1 VTDEAGPVVVG
12 TAPDGIVGSI
22 MAAALESA
30 GIPVMVRS
38 MGRGWLYP
46 GVKAGAGPVELLV
59 PGGLAEDARAILEA
73 DAGD

>member
-1 VTDEAGPVVVG
+1 MTDESGPVVVG

-46 GVKAGAGPVELLV
+46 GVKTGAGPVELLV
-59 PGGLAEDARAILEA
+59 PGDLAEDAQAILGA

>member
-1 VTDEAGPVVVG
+1 VNDDREPVVVG

-30 GIPVMVRS
+30 GIPVMIRS

-46 GVKAGAGPVELLV
+46 GVKTGAGPVELLV
-59 PGGLAEDARAILEA
+59 PGDLAEDAQAILA
-73 DAGD
+73 APAGD